1 MNDLLTSKLTNDLR
15 SLRVEKRPL
24 ALFTGGSLGSGRLV
38 GPARALQQL
47 CPEQVVAIVDDQAS
61 RRQLV
66 DVPSWAR
73 GIPIVDDVVDL
84 PESIHDV
91 FIGLAL
97 PRGKVLLRHHRT
109 MLERGAQ
116 RGLQIW
122 SGLERSIRHD
132 RITDL
137 RQFGPAERVTV
148 STEAA
153 SSRRLLLYQTTPA
166 TSSTVVASELAD
178 ALTAGDVVADWL
190 PSSPAGMLCRGFG
203 RTLDRVPARIAPG
216 LVQRLIQTIEP
227 QANLIVVEGEGALD
241 DPQDSALIAART
253 FGTAPSFHAVVHRV
267 ETGSPERG
275 SVETGSVE
283 TGSTETGSTET
294 GSAASSNVE
303 TSSVAAGSGERNRGR
318 RQDFDLE
325 NEIDNLLSRLD
336 GLHQSCGHRSTMV
349 GVGLYS
355 TEADPWA
362 LKELQAAIRDRGFV
376 CVDLEQDGV
385 GLLADAARGLLP

>member
-1 MNDLLTSKLTNDLR
+1 M
-15 SLRVEKRPL
+15 

-73 GIPIVDDVVDL
+73 GIPIVDDLADL

-97 PRGKVLLRHHRT
+97 PRGKVLLRRHRT

-227 QANLIVVEGEGALD
+227 QANLIVVEGEGAFV

-253 FGTAPSFHAVVHRV
+253 FGTAPSFHALVHR
-267 ETGSPERG
+267 
-275 SVETGSVE
+275 VETGSVE
-283 TGSTETGSTET
+283 TGNTGRGNAGKSGTEPGS
-294 GSAASSNVE
+294 VE
-303 TSSVAAGSGERNRGR
+303 RRSGEQNRGSG
-318 RQDFDLE
+318 QDFDLE
-325 NEIDNLLSRLD
+325 KEIDNLLSRLD
-336 GLHQSCGHRSTMV
+336 GLHQSCGQRSTMV

-362 LKELQAAIRDRGFV
+362 LKELQAAIRDRGLV
-376 CVDLEQDGV
+376 CVDLDQDGV
-385 GLLADAARGLLP
+385 GQLADAARGLLP